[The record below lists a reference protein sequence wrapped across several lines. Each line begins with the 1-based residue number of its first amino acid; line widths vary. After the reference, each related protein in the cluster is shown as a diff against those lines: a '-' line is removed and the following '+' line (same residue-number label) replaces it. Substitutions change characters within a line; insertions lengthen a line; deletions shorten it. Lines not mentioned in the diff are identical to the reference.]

1 MTATAQIPGYTVG
14 TWDIDPV
21 HSDVT
26 FSVRHMGVGKSRGR
40 FGAFSAEIVTAEDL
54 LQSSVTAK
62 IDVSSIDTR
71 NADRDAHVRS
81 ADFFDAE
88 QHPTATFRST
98 GIRQDG
104 EDYLIDGEFTLKG
117 VTKPVTLTAELNG
130 FSDNLLGISAT
141 TTLNRSDFGVGPAGG
156 AVVGEKISITL
167 DIEAQLRS

>member
-1 MTATAQIPGYTVG
+1 MTATAQIPGYTTG

-21 HSDVT
+21 HSDIL

-40 FGAFSAEIVTAEDL
+40 FGSFSAEIVTAEDP
-54 LQSSVTAK
+54 LQSSVTAT

-104 EDYLIDGEFTLKG
+104 EDFLIDGEFTLKG
-117 VTKPVTLTAELNG
+117 VTKPVTLTTELNG
-130 FSDNLLGISAT
+130 FSENLLGISAT
-141 TTLNRSDFGVGPAGG
+141 TTINRTDFGVGQPGG
-156 AVVGEKISITL
+156 AVVGEKITITL
-167 DIEAQLRS
+167 DIEAQLRA